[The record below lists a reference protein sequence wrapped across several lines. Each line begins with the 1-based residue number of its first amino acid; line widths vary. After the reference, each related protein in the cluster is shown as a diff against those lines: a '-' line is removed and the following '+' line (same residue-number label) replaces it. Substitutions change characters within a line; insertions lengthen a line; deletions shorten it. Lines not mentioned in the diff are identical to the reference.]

1 MTRRAQEEMQAAEDT
16 PQVLRFM
23 DAEEISLALK
33 DASVLRDCPEV
44 PISLALR
51 KYD

>member
-1 MTRRAQEEMQAAEDT
+1 MGAGGHAPAEDT
-16 PQVLRFM
+16 PQVLRFL

-44 PISLALR
+44 PLSLACRIVLL
-51 KYD
+51 